1 MALPALG
8 SMLKTIKPFRFCCFF
23 SLIRIRWQCIILP
36 HGQSRMSTDGAE
48 DYYYIMYGAEDYYI
62 MYIMPRA

>member
-1 MALPALG
+1 M
-8 SMLKTIKPFRFCCFF
+8 
-23 SLIRIRWQCIILP
+23 RIRWQCIILP

>member
-1 MALPALG
+1 
-8 SMLKTIKPFRFCCFF
+8 
-23 SLIRIRWQCIILP
+23 
-36 HGQSRMSTDGAE
+36 MSTDGAEDYYYIMYGAE

>member
-23 SLIRIRWQCIILP
+23 SLMRIRWQCIILP
-36 HGQSRMSTDGAE
+36 HGQSRMSTAGAE
-48 DYYYIMYGAEDYYI
+48 DYYIMYGAEDYYI

>member
-1 MALPALG
+1 MALPALV

-23 SLIRIRWQCIILP
+23 SLMRIRWQCIILP

>member
-8 SMLKTIKPFRFCCFF
+8 SMLKTTKPFRFCCFF
-23 SLIRIRWQCIILP
+23 SLMRIRWQCIILP

-48 DYYYIMYGAEDYYI
+48 DYYIMYGAEDYYI

>member
-23 SLIRIRWQCIILP
+23 SLMRIRWQCIILP
-36 HGQSRMSTDGAE
+36 HGQSRMSTDGAG

>member
-23 SLIRIRWQCIILP
+23 SLMRIRWQCIILP

-48 DYYYIMYGAEDYYI
+48 DYYIMYGAEDYYI
-62 MYIMPRA
+62 MIMPRA

>member
-23 SLIRIRWQCIILP
+23 SLMRIRWQCIILP